1 MSGFTTP
8 EGDAGVFHVINS
20 FVGSAIQLPLA
31 MLRPG
36 GGYLDAYCGYFGSLA
51 QNGLDFASLTVGPG
65 VTNPVSIFSKGITQF
80 VGAHSQT
87 GMHLTT
93 GTHMCTGALFTSTCA
108 VNTITGKTNTI
119 TGMTTIAGKSC
130 SLAAASTH
138 IAAAKMVTITG
149 AKLTSVQGGRVM
161 IKGRDWS
168 SSSRMWDAKKSFDIP
183 HPSKEDHR
191 LRYICVE
198 GPTADVYHRGRLKG
212 SNTIELPYYWK
223 DLVHEDSITV
233 QLQPIGMRHFHLNV
247 VQFDNEKIIVAD
259 PDDKPIDCFYTVF
272 AERKDTSK
280 NIPEYRGLTE
290 ADYPGDNEEY
300 IINGG

>member
-108 VNTITGKTNTI
+108 TNTI
-119 TGMTTIAGKSC
+119 TGTTTIAGKMC
-130 SLAAASTH
+130 TVAAAETH
-138 IAAAKMVTITG
+138 IAAAKSVTVKG
-149 AKLTSVQGGRVM
+149 ATLTSIQGGRVM
-161 IKGRDWS
+161 IKGRDWK

-233 QLQPIGMRHFHLNV
+233 QLQPIGKRHFHLNV
-247 VQFDNEKIIVAD
+247 VEVDNEKIIIAEA
-259 PDDKPIDCFYTVF
+259 DDKPIDCFFHVF
-272 AERKDTSK
+272 GERIDGERLV
-280 NIPEYRGLTE
+280 PEYEGKSPE
-290 ADYPGDNEEY
+290 DYPGDNTQY
-300 IINGG
+300 SIAGYHYDRRTL